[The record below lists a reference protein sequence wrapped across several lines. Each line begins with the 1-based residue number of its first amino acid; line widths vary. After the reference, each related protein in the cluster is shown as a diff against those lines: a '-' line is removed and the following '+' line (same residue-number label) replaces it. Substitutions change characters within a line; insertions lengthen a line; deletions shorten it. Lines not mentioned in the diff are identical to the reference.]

1 MTDCIQIVEQGT
13 ELAEELL
20 RFVESCSW
28 DEAKEHIAR
37 NIREWVFT
45 DWETMFAAV
54 RDGKIVGM
62 ASVMKTDYYPLPEVF
77 PWVSCIFVSE
87 EYRGQ
92 RISGELIACA
102 NRYLQAHGF
111 DRSYIPSEFTGLYE
125 HYGYRYLRD
134 IVNYGGGIDR
144 LYVKELGEENDS
156 TDRHISGKREYD

>member
-20 RFVESCSW
+20 RFVENCSW
-28 DEAKEHIAR
+28 DEAKEHIAQ
-37 NIREWVFT
+37 NIRKWSFT
-45 DWETMFAAV
+45 DWETMFAAI

-77 PWVSCIFVSE
+77 PWVSCIFVAE

-102 NRYLQAHGF
+102 NRYLQERGF
-111 DRSYIPSEFTGLYE
+111 ARSYIPSEFTGLYV

-144 LYVKELGEENDS
+144 LYVKELVEENDS
-156 TDRHISGKREYD
+156 TDRFISGKREYD